1 MYLGHIINNNIIIVL
16 LIILPDRRCCYSH
29 FTAEKTDAQREK
41 GLYDT

>member
-16 LIILPDRRCCYSH
+16 IILPERRYCYSH